1 MALVMS
7 STMELGTVAPDFTL
21 MDVISDKTK
30 SLSELKSEK
39 ATIIMFI
46 CNHCPFVHH
55 INHKLV
61 EIANLYQSKG
71 MQFIA
76 ISSNDVNAFLED
88 SPMRMKVIAME
99 EKYPFPYLYD
109 ETQEVAKA
117 YMAECTPEFFV
128 FDSELKCVYRGRFD
142 ETRPEKG
149 APTGKDLTD
158 VLDAIID
165 GSTISVDQKPSIG
178 CSIKWK

>member
-1 MALVMS
+1 MLVMS
-7 STMELGTVAPDFTL
+7 SIMELGTVAPDFTL
-21 MDVISDKTK
+21 LDTISDKML
-30 SLSELKSEK
+30 SLSDLKSNK
-39 ATIIMFI
+39 ATVIMFI

-55 INHKLV
+55 INKKLV

-88 SPMRMKVIAME
+88 SPMRMKVVAME

-109 ETQEVAKA
+109 ETQKVAEA
-117 YMAECTPEFFV
+117 YMAECTPEFFI
-128 FDSELKCVYRGRFD
+128 FDKDMKCVYRGRFD
-142 ETRPEKG
+142 DTRPNKG
-149 APTGKDLTD
+149 TPTGKDITD
-158 VLDAIID
+158 ALDAIID
-165 GSTISVDQKPSIG
+165 GTKISNEQKQSMG